1 MYRPQA
7 GDCPRLP
14 KKENVLMKKPDKRWT
29 IRLGALALSAVLLG
43 TGAAL
48 AAGGDQSDPLVTLSY
63 LNQTA
68 LPQIIKQVEE
78 KTAARQKELEKNLAD
93 QIDQYKQQAGQGT
106 SGGSASY
113 TLVSMTKGQVM
124 SLGVGCELLLRVGSV
139 TVKANT
145 APALIDLSTGGTVN
159 SGTALTKNHLYMATI
174 ADRTLTASADAKLL
188 VRGSWSIA

>member
-1 MYRPQA
+1 
-7 GDCPRLP
+7 
-14 KKENVLMKKPDKRWT
+14 MKKSDKRWT

-68 LPQIIKQVEE
+68 LPQIIKQVED
-78 KTAARQKELEKNLAD
+78 KTAAKQKELEQNLTD
-93 QIDQYKQQAGQGT
+93 QINQYKQQAGQGT

-124 SLGVGCELLLRVGSV
+124 SLGVGCELLLRVGSA

-145 APALIDLSTGGTVN
+145 SPALIDLSSGGTVG
-159 SGTALTKNHLYMATI
+159 SGTSLTKNHLYMATI

-188 VRGSWSIA
+188 VRGSYSIA

>member
-1 MYRPQA
+1 
-7 GDCPRLP
+7 
-14 KKENVLMKKPDKRWT
+14 MKKPDKRWT

-78 KTAARQKELEKNLAD
+78 KTAAKQKELEKNLAD
-93 QIDQYKQQAGQGT
+93 QISQYQQQGGQGSS

-124 SLGVGCELLLRVGSV
+124 SLGVGCELLLRVGSA

-145 APALIDLSTGGTVN
+145 SPALIDLSSGGTVG
-159 SGTALTKNHLYMATI
+159 SGTSLTKNHLYMATI
-174 ADRTLTASADAKLL
+174 ADRTLTASSDAKLL